1 MTAEFAAALPA
12 ALLCL
17 ALCLGAVQA
26 VAQQSR
32 LVGDAASEARRLG
45 RGDTMSVDASDP
57 ASRPGR
63 HDVER
68 EGGMVCVTLTAPSQA
83 PGLGALGITV
93 SARQCAIDEEA
104 VGAAGAE

>member
-17 ALCLGAVQA
+17 VLCLGAVQA

-32 LVGDAASEARRLG
+32 LVGEASHQARQLG
-45 RGDTMSVDASDP
+45 RGEAVPGPSVDASDR
-57 ASRPGR
+57 SIRQ
-63 HDVER
+63 DVQH
-68 EGGMVCVTLTAPSQA
+68 EGGMVCVTLTARSEA
-83 PGLGALGITV
+83 PGVGALGLAV

-104 VGAAGAE
+104 EEGGGAG